1 MSDWLVP
8 ISRHVRFAQTSGRT
22 VDPHYNTLRDAAL
35 GGRLAQVDCEVRGPL
50 VNLRSGDI
58 VWCYTTELEVGV
70 FAVGRAKAA
79 TKAKR
84 PIVTVTFDK
93 TRTHVLAADP
103 LPAVTIR
110 RWVPELRQG
119 AVSLDVRPR
128 ALAVLD
134 AWQRERGQ
142 RDAELLGPVGATPW
156 RTAATKGTQGR
167 AARAARHRRRR
178 SPACSDRRT
187 SRSGLESRARSEPR
201 LVARRVR
208 DVVVVDVCRRPRAAA
223 APRRSTAIGPLL
235 MAQWRLEREAF
246 DGRTPARDACGWR
259 SRRARTTSVTTFLED
274 SGMLV
279 ELCPAQRRRRAHRP
293 LEAALVPEPRRSL
306 SPVASSRRVL
316 RRSLVGGAFA
326 AAVHDELLDRVT

>member
-1 MSDWLVP
+1 VSDWLVP

-22 VDPHYNTLRDAAL
+22 IEPHYNALRDAAL
-35 GGRLAQVDCEVRGPL
+35 AGRLARVDCEVRGPL
-50 VNLRSGDI
+50 VNLRSGDV

-93 TRTHVLAADP
+93 TRTRVLAGDP

-128 ALAVLD
+128 ALVVLD
-134 AWQRERGQ
+134 TWQRERGE

-156 RTAATKGTQGR
+156 RTAATKGTKGALPAQHDIV
-167 AARAARHRRRR
+167 APIARLLR
-178 SPACSDRRT
+178 SQDFAV
-187 SRSGLESRARSEPR
+187 GLESRVRSEPR
-201 LVARRVR
+201 LIARRVR
-208 DVVVVDVCRRPRAAA
+208 DVVVVDVCRARGGGRTEALN
-223 APRRSTAIGPLL
+223 AIGPLL

-246 DGRTPARDACGWR
+246 DDARL
-259 SRRARTTSVTTFLED
+259 RATLWLAFSARPHDEVTTFLED
-274 SGMLV
+274 SGTLVSCLLRSGVV
-279 ELCPAQRRRRAHRP
+279 ELTDRSKQRWYQTLGVR
-293 LEAALVPEPRRSL
+293 
-306 SPVASSRRVL
+306 
-316 RRSLVGGAFA
+316 
-326 AAVHDELLDRVT
+326 